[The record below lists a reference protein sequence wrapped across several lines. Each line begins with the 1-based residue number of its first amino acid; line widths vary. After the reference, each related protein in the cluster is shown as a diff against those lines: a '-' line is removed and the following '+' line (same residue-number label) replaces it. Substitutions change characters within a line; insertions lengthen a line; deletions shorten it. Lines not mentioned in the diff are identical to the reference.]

1 MATINLSILTI
12 PTPEPYDAAHPTR
25 QWENLCFV
33 FLQGLWQAK
42 QAEWAESDAVS
53 GGGGS
58 VDLTTVNAQ
67 LTTLAEAFDLSG
79 IEQALQDLQFN
90 DVSVRFGNL
99 EFRLSSK
106 FSAVRVS

>member
-1 MATINLSILTI
+1 MATFAENITVIAEKLTNINLSLQTI
-12 PTPEPYDAAHPTR
+12 AGAI
-25 QWENLCFV
+25 
-33 FLQGLWQAK
+33 QGGK
-42 QAEWAESDAVS
+42 I
-53 GGGGS
+53 
-58 VDLTTVNAQ
+58 TI
-67 LTTLAEAFDLSG
+67 DLSG